1 MSSLTLYPSNW
12 LYNAGVIGLLRVLSE
27 LGEQVEN
34 CIGSDGDVCLSCEKT
49 TDEIFKKWEEL
60 SPKSKKGASL
70 VYGWKDAYYA
80 NQTEKSIKRR
90 IDFLCKE
97 NNNKSKAKVEF
108 LCSFCGGKVK
118 ARKTDATFLNQA
130 FGNILLGSEK
140 SFSNMYW
147 NLSPKDYV
155 CPKCEFILMC
165 HHLALTRL
173 SDGSEIFINAPSFQ
187 VMWYL
192 NKFIREVFG
201 SVSSEEMRSKR
212 NILAMSVIEY
222 ATKIQ
227 TTLGVWTR
235 MNIEVVSKHTFY
247 NPETKKQETKIEF
260 FTLPYEAIKL
270 LADRRIAS
278 LLSQIG
284 EFEILN
290 RVLDQDFSRLME
302 TGYRLLRIGLK
313 PYKDRAESENKFVN
327 QTLRLEKNRRNPAS
341 VAEQIFKLCA
351 LIKEKQKRR
360 EEYDYIHFART

>member
-1 MSSLTLYPSNW
+1 MALDSLQPDYCDTCSSGKCLDAATIKKLNEQDPAKKDDTKFTYRIRNFSIVHCSDLGPYLNKFP
-12 LYNAGVIGLLRVLSE
+12 NAFWALKQSARMCHLCG
-27 LGEQVEN
+27 
-34 CIGSDGDVCLSCEKT
+34 
-49 TDEIFKKWEEL
+49 
-60 SPKSKKGASL
+60 
-70 VYGWKDAYYA
+70 
-80 NQTEKSIKRR
+80 
-90 IDFLCKE
+90 FL
-97 NNNKSKAKVEF
+97 
-108 LCSFCGGKVK
+108 
-118 ARKTDATFLNQA
+118 
-130 FGNILLGSEK
+130 I
-140 SFSNMYW
+140 
-147 NLSPKDYV
+147 
-155 CPKCEFILMC
+155 IH

-227 TTLGVWTR
+227 TTLGVWTG

-247 NPETKKQETKIEF
+247 NPETNTQETKIEF
-260 FTLPYEAIKL
+260 FSLPYEVVQL